1 MGTFLSQWEQAIL
14 KWVLILVF
22 SNYLWPM
29 DVGEG
34 GRVHWALFFSCGQAP
49 LAWPAGPG
57 GAAPLPGE
65 VRGPWE
71 LGAALGEIPV
81 GAAVRGGG
89 GSLKWL
95 LTIAT
100 SIE

>member
-1 MGTFLSQWEQAIL
+1 
-14 KWVLILVF
+14 
-22 SNYLWPM
+22 M

-34 GRVHWALFFSCGQAP
+34 GRVYWALFSSCGRAP
-49 LAWPAGPG
+49 LSWAAGPG

-81 GAAVRGGG
+81 GATVKGGCR
-89 GSLKWL
+89 SLKSL